1 MNRRPTAPR
10 IAALGGGT
18 GLSTMLRGLKN
29 SGADVTAIV
38 AVTDDGGGSG
48 VLRRELGMLPP
59 GDVRNCILALA
70 NAEPIMDKLM
80 NYRFR
85 EGSLAGQNMGNLVI
99 AALNEIT
106 GSFDQAAEAL
116 SQVLAITGRVL
127 PVTTDN
133 IGLYAQFTDGV
144 SIAGETSIT
153 DYKKRSDALIRRM
166 VLVPPGA
173 APLPAALEA
182 IDRADMIV
190 MGPGSLYTSVLPNLL
205 IREVA
210 EHIRA
215 SEALKIYVCNV
226 MTQDGETEGY
236 AASDHVKA
244 LFDQTGGPLFDWLL
258 ANDRPAD
265 EATQALYRKE
275 NANPVH
281 IDDERLATLG
291 VQVIRA
297 PVGAVQGNLFRHDPP
312 ALARA
317 LMDFYRLH
325 ADTRIY

>member
-1 MNRRPTAPR
+1 MNRRSAPR

-29 SGADVTAIV
+29 SGADITAIV

-70 NAEPIMDKLM
+70 NAEPVMEQLM

-99 AALNEIT
+99 AALNELT
-106 GSFDQAAEAL
+106 GSFDQATAAL

-127 PVTTDN
+127 PVTTEN
-133 IGLYAQFTDGV
+133 LTLYAQFDNGV

-153 DYKKRSDALIRRM
+153 EYKKSSDAQIRRM
-166 VLVPPGA
+166 ILVPPGA
-173 APLPAALEA
+173 EALDSVLEA
-182 IDRADMIV
+182 IDGADMIV

-205 IREVA
+205 IRNVA
-210 EHIRA
+210 QHIRN
-215 SEALKIYVCNV
+215 SDALKVYVCNV

-236 AASDHVKA
+236 AASDHVRT
-244 LFDQTGGPLFDWLL
+244 LFDQTGGRLFDWVL
-258 ANDRPAD
+258 ANDRPID
-265 EATQALYRKE
+265 EATQALYSRE
-275 NANPVH
+275 NAAPVV
-281 IDDERLATLG
+281 IDDDKLAALG

-297 PVGAVQGNLFRHDPP
+297 PVGAVQGSLFRHDPA
-312 ALARA
+312 ALSDA
-317 LMDFYRLH
+317 LMDFYRQH
-325 ADTRIY
+325 ANTRIFY

>member
-1 MNRRPTAPR
+1 MNRRSAPR
-10 IAALGGGT
+10 IAALGGGA

-29 SGADVTAIV
+29 SGADITAIV

-70 NAEPIMDKLM
+70 NAEPVMEQLM

-99 AALNEIT
+99 AALNELT
-106 GSFDQAAEAL
+106 GSFDQATAAL

-127 PVTTDN
+127 PVTTEN
-133 IGLYAQFTDGV
+133 LTLYAQFDNGV

-153 DYKKRSDALIRRM
+153 EYKKSSDAQIRRM
-166 VLVPPGA
+166 ILVPPGA
-173 APLPAALEA
+173 EALDSVLEA
-182 IDRADMIV
+182 IDGADMIV

-205 IREVA
+205 IRNVA
-210 EHIRA
+210 QHIRN
-215 SEALKIYVCNV
+215 SDALKVYVCNV

-236 AASDHVKA
+236 AASDHVRT
-244 LFDQTGGPLFDWLL
+244 LFDQTGGRLFDWVL
-258 ANDRPAD
+258 ANDRPID
-265 EATQALYRKE
+265 ETTQALYSRE
-275 NANPVH
+275 NAAPVV
-281 IDDERLATLG
+281 IDDDKLAALG

-297 PVGAVQGNLFRHDPP
+297 PVGAVQGSLFRHDPT
-312 ALARA
+312 ALSDA
-317 LMDFYRLH
+317 LMDFYRQH
-325 ADTRIY
+325 ANTRIFY